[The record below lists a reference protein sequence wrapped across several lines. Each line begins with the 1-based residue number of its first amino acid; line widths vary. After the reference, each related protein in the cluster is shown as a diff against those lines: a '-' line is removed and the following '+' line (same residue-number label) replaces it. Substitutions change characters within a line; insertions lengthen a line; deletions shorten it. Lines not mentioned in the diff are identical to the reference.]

1 MKNEKQKDVYCVQNF
16 NGVDAYLFPKAMFSL
31 EEVVIQMD
39 KLSTTKYPKA
49 PILFDE
55 NEIGYFLRF
64 VLEI

>member
-1 MKNEKQKDVYCVQNF
+1 
-16 NGVDAYLFPKAMFSL
+16 MFSL